1 MSILNTYVVERERF
15 ASLNCNCTALPNCG
29 LPVVWMA
36 MTAHLLSHPDS
47 SCSYCQ
53 SMYSHP
59 NQQHGYP
66 KNTASPATFRKYTTF
81 YPTLNSD
88 LLWTLQ
94 CPTVMSS
101 KGVETGGISHFIM
114 PSNMS
119 NLGLTSSSAF
129 LICEWPGW
137 HTLLHFMPLKNSS
150 SSLLNM

>member
-66 KNTASPATFRKYTTF
+66 KNTASPATFRKDTTF

-88 LLWTLQ
+88 FGPYNAPLWCQARELKQVVYPTSLCPQ
-94 CPTVMSS
+94 TCPT
-101 KGVETGGISHFIM
+101 
-114 PSNMS
+114 
-119 NLGLTSSSAF
+119 LD
-129 LICEWPGW
+129 W
-137 HTLLHFMPLKNSS
+137 LLHLHSWYVNDLDGTPCCTSCPLKTPHHHY
-150 SSLLNM
+150 